1 MAHQTKLRVNI
12 CADKSAVQMVA
23 TSIDF
28 LGCRGVV
35 EAIFKHLG
43 RTWQLGIKKDT
54 TGKSQLIASLLCS
67 FAWLL

>member
-1 MAHQTKLRVNI
+1 MAHQAKLRVNI

-23 TSIDF
+23 TSIDS

-43 RTWQLGIKKDT
+43 STWQLGIKKDAT
-54 TGKSQLIASLLCS
+54 R
-67 FAWLL
+67 